1 MVAISDDL
9 HEMLAQH
16 PHSVD
21 FSGRAKNPLVFPNE
35 TGEQR
40 DNMTKVLVRIGKE
53 AGLREPLS
61 MHQLRHTIRSLA
73 QMNRVESAPSA
84 SGWAIPT

>member
-35 TGEQR
+35 TGEQH
-40 DNMTKVLVRIGKE
+40 DNMTKVLVGSAR
-53 AGLREPLS
+53 
-61 MHQLRHTIRSLA
+61 RSVCESGCRCI
-73 QMNRVESAPSA
+73 NSVTPSAP
-84 SGWAIPT
+84 WRR